1 MLMCR
6 TLRDMNLSK
15 FIAQDIPLFQQL
27 LKDIFPKQQK
37 IEKKVY
43 KDVETEV
50 KKIMKVNN
58 LDDRPDWVI
67 KII

>member
-43 KDVETEV
+43 KDVETEI

>member
-1 MLMCR
+1 
-6 TLRDMNLSK
+6 MNLSK

-27 LKDIFPKQQK
+27 LKDIFPKQTK
-37 IEKKVY
+37 IEKMVY
-43 KDVETEV
+43 KDVEGEL
-50 KKIMKVNN
+50 KKIMKANN